1 MSAAASIERERTV
14 GGGGID
20 PRGAPG
26 IIDHP
31 IVRNGQ
37 EGNPGTTGPIVD
49 ANPWAHVHLHE
60 FAPKIVVVGVGGAGT
75 NAVNNMVAS
84 GLAGE

>member
-1 MSAAASIERERTV
+1 MV
-14 GGGGID
+14 GGND
-20 PRGAPG
+20 RPPTKN
-26 IIDHP
+26 IDHP
-31 IVRNGQ
+31 VIRNG
-37 EGNPGTTGPIVD
+37 GDPGPGPTVD
-49 ANPWAHVHLHE
+49 ANPWAHVSLHE